1 MEFKGIYNNCRVFLT
16 GHTGF
21 KGTWLTKWL
30 ENLGAK
36 VCGYSLNIPTH
47 PSHFSLLKN
56 EIVDCRGDIR
66 NFEQLSKNLREFEP
80 EIVFHLAAQPIVRM
94 SYDEPLS
101 TIETNIIGTANLL
114 EACRVVSSVRAVVII
129 TTDKCYENKE
139 WIWGYRENDSL
150 GGHDPYSAS
159 KACAEIITSSFRS
172 SFSNDKQLIASC
184 RAGNVIGG
192 GDWAKDRLIPDLV
205 RDASEG
211 TITKIRMPNATRP
224 WQHVLEPLHG
234 YLCIGQ
240 KLLEGKREF
249 AEAWNFGSGIEGNLP
264 VSEMINKASH
274 YWDKIKY
281 KAVQNQE
288 RHESSL
294 LMLDCSKARHRLNW
308 KPIWTL
314 EQGIERTITWYREFY
329 EHKLIKT
336 QEQIEEFSN
345 ALI

>member
-1 MEFKGIYNNCRVFLT
+1 LT

-21 KGTWLTKWL
+21 KGSWLTTWFTK
-30 ENLGAK
+30 LGAK
-36 VCGYSLNIPTH
+36 VRGYSLNIPSH

-56 EIVDCRGDIR
+56 EIDDCRGDIR
-66 NFEQLSKNLREFEP
+66 NFEQLSKSLREFEP
-80 EIVFHLAAQPIVRM
+80 EIVFHLAAQPRVRI
-94 SYDEPLS
+94 SYDDPLS

-114 EACRVVSSVRAVVII
+114 EACRTVSSVRAVVII

-159 KACAEIITSSFRS
+159 KACAEIITTSFRN

-205 RDASEG
+205 RAASEG
-211 TITKIRMPNATRP
+211 NVTTIRMPNATRP

-240 KLLEGKREF
+240 QLLEGKREF
-249 AEAWNFGSGIEGNLP
+249 AEAWNFGPGIEGNLP
-264 VSEMINKASH
+264 VSDMINTASH
-274 YWDKIKY
+274 YWNKIKY
-281 KAVQNQE
+281 KVIQNQE
-288 RHESSL
+288 KHEASL
-294 LMLDCSKARHRLNW
+294 LMLDCSKARYSLNW
-308 KPIWTL
+308 KPVWTL
-314 EQGIERTITWYREFY
+314 EQGIERTICWYRDFY
-329 EHKLIKT
+329 ENNQIRTK
-336 QEQIEEFSN
+336 EQIEEFSN
-345 ALI
+345 E